1 MIVTTTH
8 RYVKDLA
15 SAKVKSRV
23 SHRCEQLRRAEAKSR
38 QLPQAMPPDPAPCAP
53 PTPDSC
59 QTQIPPSPYQACYEE
74 IPDSALAELAGFDSS
89 DDNMP
94 ELSKADSRADSG
106 THALTQHTRTHHAL
120 THHAHTHHA
129 LTQHAF
135 TTHAHT
141 HCAHTHHARTS
152 HAHTQHALTQHAHTY
167 TARTHKSRTQHTHTH
182 TPRTHKSRPY
192 TSRMYTFRNWTPLF
206 VALSYVTSAT
216 LTYAIKYTEQFGA
229 NDTPVI
235 VVSGGEPPRVLLS
248 SVRIPCGGRGDG
260 ERFLLSLIHI

>member
-8 RYVKDLA
+8 KYVKDLA

-106 THALTQHTRTHHAL
+106 THALTQHTRTHHTL

-129 LTQHAF
+129 RTQHAF

-152 HAHTQHALTQHAHTY
+152 HAHTQHALTQHAHTH
-167 TARTHKSRTQHTHTH
+167 TAHTHKARTQHTHTH
-182 TPRTHKSRPY
+182 THTH
-192 TSRMYTFRNWTPLF
+192 T
-206 VALSYVTSAT
+206 AHA
-216 LTYAIKYTEQFGA
+216 
-229 NDTPVI
+229 
-235 VVSGGEPPRVLLS
+235 
-248 SVRIPCGGRGDG
+248 
-260 ERFLLSLIHI
+260 

>member
-1 MIVTTTH
+1 MTPKKRKGSDSLRWVVLYIYRCINMIVTTTH

-15 SAKVKSRV
+15 NAKVKSRV

-59 QTQIPPSPYQACYEE
+59 QTLIPPSPYQACYEE

-106 THALTQHTRTHHAL
+106 THSHTQHTRTHHAL
-120 THHAHTHHA
+120 THHTHTHHA
-129 LTQHAF
+129 RTQHAF

-152 HAHTQHALTQHAHTY
+152 HAHTQHALT
-167 TARTHKSRTQHTHTH
+167 
-182 TPRTHKSRPY
+182 
-192 TSRMYTFRNWTPLF
+192 
-206 VALSYVTSAT
+206 
-216 LTYAIKYTEQFGA
+216 
-229 NDTPVI
+229 
-235 VVSGGEPPRVLLS
+235 
-248 SVRIPCGGRGDG
+248 
-260 ERFLLSLIHI
+260 